1 MRVYS
6 SLREIKSRLPR
17 VVLALGVFDGFHLGH
32 QRVIKRS
39 LSVARDCRG
48 MSMVYTFCDHPLLVV
63 DRRAAPPMLMT
74 AAERVAALEAGG
86 VQAVVMTRFSQRLKF
101 TPAEEFI
108 EKLLKKMDLRAVVVG
123 TDFRFGDDRVGTP
136 GLLRGLGKK
145 NGFRTVLVPPLKY
158 RGQPISSS
166 RIRQS
171 IIYGWLSS
179 MPRLLGKYYSVCGA
193 VKPGDGVGKTIGVPT
208 FNLACADRL
217 LPKIGVYLVRV
228 RRDKRYYW
236 GLANVGRAPTR
247 KKHGAVCL
255 EVNLLDFRG
264 SAGSLEVAF
273 LVRLREEK
281 KFADL
286 AALRQQI
293 AVDEKQ
299 ARRLIA
305 TGRYGR
311 LA

>member
-6 SLREIKSRLPR
+6 SLREIKNRLPR

-39 LSVARDCRG
+39 LSVARACQG
-48 MSMVYTFCDHPLLVV
+48 TTMVYTFREHPLRVV

-74 AAERVAALEAGG
+74 AEERMAALEAGG
-86 VQAVVMTRFSQRLKF
+86 VQAVVMIRFSQRLKF
-101 TPAEEFI
+101 TPAEEFVGKLL
-108 EKLLKKMDLRAVVVG
+108 EKLDLRAIVVG
-123 TDFRFGDDRVGTP
+123 ADFRFGDDRAGTP
-136 GLLRGLGKK
+136 ELLRSLGKK
-145 NGFRTVLVPPLKY
+145 NGFRMVLVPPLKY

-166 RIRQS
+166 RVRQS
-171 IIYGWLSS
+171 IIYGWVRS
-179 MPRLLGKYYSVCGA
+179 MPRLLGKYYSVCG
-193 VKPGDGVGKTIGVPT
+193 VVGPGDGVGRTIGAPT
-208 FNLACADRL
+208 FNLSCDGRL

-228 RRDKRYYW
+228 RRGGRYHW

-273 LVRLREEK
+273 LTRLREEK

-286 AALRQQI
+286 IALRQQI
-293 AVDEKQ
+293 VADETQ
-299 ARRLIA
+299 ARKLIA
-305 TGRYGR
+305 TGRYGE
-311 LA
+311 LG